1 METRPENCGRTLA
14 VVSSDSLGALHSLP
28 APLGRPGGR
37 GREEGW
43 ISFPPASSVNRPARA
58 IASVVSLLE
67 NHVAQTLQSL
77 ARSTSPFLSG
87 SWIDVHIITVLPQ
100 RVKRGRANKPPD
112 IFLTARCNSPPGFA
126 DTAIVP
132 TPPPFQSVFAVSPS
146 IFGPLPYPALWLG
159 QQSRFWLP
167 PGVICVSIV
176 NKYSPLAT
184 TGPPFG
190 L

>member
-1 METRPENCGRTLA
+1 MVERWRLSPLIRLA
-14 VVSSDSLGALHSLP
+14 HCTASLLRLAGQEAVNE
-28 APLGRPGGR
+28 RM
-37 GREEGW
+37 GW

-87 SWIDVHIITVLPQ
+87 SWIDVHIITVLPR

-132 TPPPFQSVFAVSPS
+132 TPPLFQSVFALSPS

-167 PGVICVSIV
+167 PGVICVSISHSGV
-176 NKYSPLAT
+176 RSQQVQ
-184 TGPPFG
+184 PPCHHGSAIG